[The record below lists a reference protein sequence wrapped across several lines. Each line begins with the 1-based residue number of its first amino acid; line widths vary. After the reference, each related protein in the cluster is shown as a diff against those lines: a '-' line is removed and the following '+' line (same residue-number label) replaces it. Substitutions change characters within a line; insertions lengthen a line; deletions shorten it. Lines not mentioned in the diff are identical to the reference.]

1 MLVMLFFSSRDL
13 SQEDKENDLCPS
25 YCNNACGSYKVNKS
39 DQYFGEDEFF
49 E

>member
-1 MLVMLFFSSRDL
+1 MLVEYIFSSREL
-13 SQEDKENDLCPS
+13 SQEGKENDLRPS
-25 YCNNACGSYKVNKS
+25 YIYNACGSYKVNKS